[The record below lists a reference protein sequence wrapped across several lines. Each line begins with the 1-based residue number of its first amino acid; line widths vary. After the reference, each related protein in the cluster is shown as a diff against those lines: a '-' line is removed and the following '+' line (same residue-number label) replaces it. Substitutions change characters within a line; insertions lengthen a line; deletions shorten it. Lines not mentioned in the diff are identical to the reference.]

1 MIATKASQIGMHV
14 IVNDPYLKV
23 SRARALGIEP
33 VSFDALLARSDF
45 ISLHAPL
52 NDETRHIFGESAFR
66 KMKNTA
72 SIVNTARGGLI
83 DEDALVTALN
93 RGEISGAALDVMESE
108 TATAARAALV
118 NNLRVI
124 LTPHSAWLSE
134 EARSTL
140 QARAVEQVISCLKGN
155 KPYGLINRT
164 VRPREFRGS

>member
-1 MIATKASQIGMHV
+1 
-14 IVNDPYLKV
+14 
-23 SRARALGIEP
+23 
-33 VSFDALLARSDF
+33 
-45 ISLHAPL
+45 
-52 NDETRHIFGESAFR
+52 
-66 KMKNTA
+66 MKNTA